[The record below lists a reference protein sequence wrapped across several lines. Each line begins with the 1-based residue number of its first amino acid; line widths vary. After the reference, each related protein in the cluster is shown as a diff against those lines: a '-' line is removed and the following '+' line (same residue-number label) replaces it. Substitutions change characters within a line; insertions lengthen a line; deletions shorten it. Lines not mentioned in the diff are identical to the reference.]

1 MDALPGTESLSTL
14 SMTEMADAFRS
25 GEVRAE
31 AFVAACLDRIRIE
44 RHGGAVNAVIR
55 LDRDA
60 ALEAAA
66 AADKARAAGGA
77 EPGPLAGVPMMH
89 KDMYY
94 REGRASTCG
103 SRIRRDFVPKT
114 TATVLRRLD
123 AAGAIDMGTLNM
135 AEFAQNPTGHN
146 AHHGHCRN
154 PWSPEYCT
162 GGSSSGSGAGVAARF
177 FAAALGSDTG
187 GSIRLPASICGVT
200 GLKPTQTRV
209 SRFGAMPLSFSAD
222 NVGPLVRTARDAA
235 RFLRVTAGHDPADP
249 TSAREPVLDY
259 EAALDG
265 DVRGLRIAVCE
276 TWFLDGA
283 DAPVVAAFEAALDV
297 LRQRGATVSRVS
309 APALAAVNA
318 FGAILSRVEGAAIH
332 AEWMRE
338 RPGDYA
344 THLSARLYGGYAIP
358 EHYYVEALSRRG
370 PLLRQFVRETLTDH
384 DLVATPTL
392 RARVPTLAETDVDA
406 DGENWARFMAVSV
419 NTRPFNYLGLP
430 AVSVPC
436 GFDDRG
442 LPVGLQLAGRPFAEA
457 RVLRAADAFQRD
469 TDWHRRAPPLRAAAI
484 RAAP

>member
-1 MDALPGTESLSTL
+1 MDAPPGAAGSSLADL
-14 SMTEMADAFRS
+14 SMAEMADAFRH

-31 AFVAACLDRIRIE
+31 ALVQACLGRIE
-44 RHGGAVNAVIR
+44 RHNGAVNAVIR

-66 AADKARAAGGA
+66 AADKARAAGGT

-103 SRIRRDFVPKT
+103 SRIRRDFVPSV

-123 AAGAIDMGTLNM
+123 GAGAIDMGTLNM

-146 AHHGHCRN
+146 AHFGHCRN
-154 PWSPEYCT
+154 PWNPEHCP

-187 GSIRLPASICGVT
+187 GSIRLPASMCGVT

-249 TSAREPVLDY
+249 TSAREPVPDY

-265 DVRGLRIAVCE
+265 DLRGMRIAVCE
-276 TWFLDGA
+276 TWFLEGA
-283 DAPVVAAFEAALDV
+283 DAPVVSAFETALDA
-297 LRQRGATVSRVS
+297 LRARGAAVSRIS
-309 APALAAVNA
+309 APSLAAVNA
-318 FGAILSRVEGAAIH
+318 YGAILSRVEGAAIH
-332 AEWMRE
+332 ANWMRD

-358 EHYYVEALSRRG
+358 GHHYVEALSRRG
-370 PLLRQFVRETLTDH
+370 PLLRQFVAQVLTEH

-392 RARVPTLAETDVDA
+392 RTRVPTLAETDVDA
-406 DGENWARFMAVSV
+406 DPENWARFMAVPA

-436 GFDDRG
+436 GFDDRR
-442 LPVGLQLAGRPFAEA
+442 LPVGLQLAGRPFAEG
-457 RVLRAADAFQRD
+457 RVLRAADALQRD
-469 TDWHRRAPPLRAAAI
+469 TDWHRRAPPL
-484 RAAP
+484 

>member
-1 MDALPGTESLSTL
+1 MDAPHEMAASLADL
-14 SMTEMADAFRS
+14 SMTEMADAFRR

-31 AFVAACLDRIRIE
+31 ALVLACLDRIG
-44 RHGGAVNAVIR
+44 RHDSAVNAVVR

-77 EPGPLAGVPMMH
+77 EPGPLAGAPMMH

-94 REGRASTCG
+94 REGRVSTCG
-103 SRIRRDFVPKT
+103 SRIRRDFVPAR

-146 AHHGHCRN
+146 RHFGDCRN
-154 PWSPEYCT
+154 PWSPAYCT

-177 FAAALGSDTG
+177 FTAALGSDTG
-187 GSIRLPASICGVT
+187 GSIRLPASMCGVT
-200 GLKPTQTRV
+200 GLKATQTRV
-209 SRFGAMPLSFSAD
+209 SRYGAMPLSFSAD

-249 TSAREPVLDY
+249 TCAREPVPDY
-259 EAALDG
+259 EASLDG
-265 DVRGLRIAVCE
+265 DLRGVRIAVCE

-283 DAPVVAAFEAALDV
+283 DAPVVAAFEAALEA
-297 LRQRGATVSRVS
+297 LRGRGAVVSRVAAS
-309 APALAAVNA
+309 SLAAVNA
-318 FGAILSRVEGAAIH
+318 YGAVLSRVEGAAIH

-358 EHYYVEALSRRG
+358 GHYYVEALARRG
-370 PLLRQFVRETLTDH
+370 PLLRQFVAEALTDH

-392 RARVPTLAETDVDA
+392 RERVPTLAETDVDA
-406 DGENWARFMAVSV
+406 DAANWARFMAVSA

-430 AVSVPC
+430 TVSVPC

-469 TDWHRRAPPLRAAAI
+469 TDWHRRTPPL
-484 RAAP
+484 